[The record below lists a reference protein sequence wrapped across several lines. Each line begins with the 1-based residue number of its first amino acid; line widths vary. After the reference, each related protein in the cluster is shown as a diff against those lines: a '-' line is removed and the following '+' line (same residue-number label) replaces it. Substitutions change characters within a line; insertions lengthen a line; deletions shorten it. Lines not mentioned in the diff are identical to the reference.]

1 MDRFRTVARPPRKP
15 MIALAAAASI
25 LAVWLVVVIANQF
38 ARPVAGGVVDGRLAP
53 CPDSPNCVSSFADDP
68 EHAIA
73 ALKVTGTSLDEI
85 RSKLK
90 AALAR
95 LSGMKIVRDDG
106 NYLHVEART
115 PFLRFAD
122 DLELLIEPGRGLV
135 QVRSASRIGVSD
147 LGANRRRVEALRTE
161 LDRQ

>member
-1 MDRFRTVARPPRKP
+1 
-15 MIALAAAASI
+15 
-25 LAVWLVVVIANQF
+25 
-38 ARPVAGGVVDGRLAP
+38 
-53 CPDSPNCVSSFADDP
+53 
-68 EHAIA
+68 
-73 ALKVTGTSLDEI
+73 VTGTSLDEI